1 MMQKVQKCLET
12 HVGGEV
18 YFNELDAAI
27 KSDDGLLKSF
37 ITKVRTLATL
47 VVRWIAVRTENINM
61 GWWIMEATHI
71 L

>member
-1 MMQKVQKCLET
+1 MYKVTNLEQLMAEKVEKCLKSHT
-12 HVGGEV
+12 GGEA

-47 VVRWIAVRTENINM
+47 VVR
-61 GWWIMEATHI
+61 
-71 L
+71 